1 MNIFSFLERNY
12 FNFFL
17 LLFTFISVYASL
29 NTGITHDEKW
39 ELHNFQLNKNIISN
53 FFFNLNLNTEYL
65 YGEKTHMNA
74 FYGIGF
80 HLISFPLEQIISFF
94 DFNCDLTKEGRL
106 QLIKHPSI
114 IILFVIS
121 SIYFRKLIYL
131 ITKKKNYASICT
143 IFYLLYPYLLGHNY
157 FNIKDAPFMSVW
169 LICTFCIID
178 IIKKFNISKE
188 ILLRK
193 VILLAILTSIL
204 VSIRIVGILIF
215 LEYLIFSILLF
226 KNSDIDFK
234 KFFKKIFKPLII
246 FSILI
251 IGLIFILHPHFW
263 NSPKSIVYALDFF
276 KNHVQTV
283 CTVTLGE
290 CMKAQNLPSSYLPI
304 WFFYKLPIIIL
315 IGLLVYPL
323 IEKKLF
329 VKKINS
335 IIILGLILTVMLIVF
350 ILIFSKAV
358 LYDELRQVMFLIPL
372 MMIVSFVSIYY
383 FLSKKFLYTIIISYI
398 LFFTFQNFKIYPYN
412 YIWLNNF
419 SSFLNVNKNFVLDY
433 WGASTKR
440 VGKFL
445 KNEISDNKICTIS
458 NRNHGISYYTD
469 VNFNNCF
476 IPFSELD
483 KKQARPF
490 YVALLERKLNKG
502 TPNGCKKIYEEKIKL
517 NFSKEELILAKVFR
531 CN

>member
-1 MNIFSFLERNY
+1 
-12 FNFFL
+12 
-17 LLFTFISVYASL
+17 
-29 NTGITHDEKW
+29 
-39 ELHNFQLNKNIISN
+39 
-53 FFFNLNLNTEYL
+53 
-65 YGEKTHMNA
+65 
-74 FYGIGF
+74 
-80 HLISFPLEQIISFF
+80 
-94 DFNCDLTKEGRL
+94 
-106 QLIKHPSI
+106 
-114 IILFVIS
+114 
-121 SIYFRKLIYL
+121 
-131 ITKKKNYASICT
+131 
-143 IFYLLYPYLLGHNY
+143 
-157 FNIKDAPFMSVW
+157 
-169 LICTFCIID
+169 
-178 IIKKFNISKE
+178 
-188 ILLRK
+188 
-193 VILLAILTSIL
+193 
-204 VSIRIVGILIF
+204 
-215 LEYLIFSILLF
+215 
-226 KNSDIDFK
+226 
-234 KFFKKIFKPLII
+234 
-246 FSILI
+246 
-251 IGLIFILHPHFW
+251 
-263 NSPKSIVYALDFF
+263 
-276 KNHVQTV
+276 
-283 CTVTLGE
+283 
-290 CMKAQNLPSSYLPI
+290 MKAQNLPSSYLPI

-458 NRNHGISYYTD
+458 NRNDGISYYTD